1 MKLSISLLLLF
12 LLYSCSSVNQS
23 KLVYDNLGKNAISYY
38 YSAEEFRLRG
48 EYKNAITLYDRAGSL
63 YISKL
68 AYHDFT
74 LTQLKKALVLITLN
88 KTISAEKI
96 IDQATFWQKVFY
108 LNTEKEIKGVKAKLL
123 LAQGKTNE
131 ATEQIKELIVQ
142 YDSNLLLKTY
152 YQALL
157 LESAQEQSIE
167 AIQEITATFN
177 TLFEKYQDKGTDNP
191 DALVYIGKSL
201 LSNQKDFSKTLLKKM
216 ESLSR
221 ELEIPTLSLFLIEY
235 YQKYAPED
243 EKSYFEYLIEEI
255 KQKEV
260 TSLTDKQSKGLL

>member
-1 MKLSISLLLLF
+1 
-12 LLYSCSSVNQS
+12 VNQT
-23 KLVYDNLGKNAISYY
+23 KLVHDNLGKNAISYY

-88 KTISAEKI
+88 KTRSAEEI

-108 LNTEKEIKGVKAKLL
+108 LNTEKEIRGVKARLL

-131 ATEQIKELIVQ
+131 ATEEIKALIVQ
-142 YDSNLLLKTY
+142 YESNLLLKTY

-157 LESAQEQSIE
+157 LESDQGQSNE
-167 AIQEITATFN
+167 AIQEISATFN

-201 LSNQKDFSKTLLKKM
+201 LNNRKHFSKSLLKKM

-221 ELEIPTLSLFLIEY
+221 ELEIPTLSLFLIQY
-235 YQKYAPED
+235 YKKYAPED
-243 EKSYFEYLIEEI
+243 EKSYFQYLIEEI

-260 TSLTDKQSKGLL
+260 IDLTEKKKKKRPL